1 MPDAPISTRLRPIIR
16 VFVSSTF
23 SDLKVERDALQQRV
37 FQKLEQRC
45 QKDGFQFQA
54 IDLRWGVSTEA
65 GLDHRTMRICFE
77 ELRRSQEVSPEPN
90 FLILLGDRYG
100 WRPLPE
106 EISAEEYSSLE
117 QAAAQSGVAGQT
129 PPPAD
134 VLRRWY
140 RRDENALTPVYV
152 LQPRRKPAPGD
163 PDGTDYT
170 TAAAWQ
176 VVQDVLWQII
186 NRAFPATGLNDRFT
200 SPPVANDALPSI
212 VRFQAS
218 ATEQEI
224 WCGALSVPNA
234 SQHVLAFFRQ
244 IDPPQAGVDAG
255 PFRDFFDVVSGQVDP
270 IPLAAQQDLKA
281 AIKQRLG
288 NNAVEMP
295 AARLSLATD
304 PAGKQTATIS
314 TDHLDLLCSEVETRL
329 SAIIDRQIQEYWR
342 EAQSS
347 GQASGEPSTGQRT
360 ARELEIERDEHFRF
374 GRERGPKESF
384 VGRQDQLQRILA
396 YVQNDSALPLVIHGA
411 SGCGKTALLARVAQ
425 EIPAEKNPIVRFI
438 GVTPRSSDLRSLL
451 SSLCQELRQRYPI
464 AEPLPADVRE
474 LIQEFRKN
482 LAAATAE
489 QPIILFLDALDQLS
503 DADGGRQLF
512 WIPFG
517 PLPGHVKLIVSCLSD
532 REEKDPVG
540 QPYVALQR
548 RNLPADNMLN
558 LDALSL
564 DDAKTLLFGRWLR
577 TAGRTVNEVQR
588 RLIEQ
593 RLQAEACRQPLYLK
607 LLFEEARLWRS
618 YDDDVQ
624 LNEPDTSTNYVT
636 ALLQQLFDRL
646 SLEVN
651 HGKLLVERALGY
663 IAAARRG
670 LTETEILEVLFADKP
685 GYKTELDA
693 ASKRNNHT
701 LPSDPPRIPIAI
713 WSRLR
718 SDLTPYLTERAAP
731 GGNVLTLYH
740 RQVAEWIKARFV
752 DNASWSTP
760 DGNEGKENPHGRLAT
775 FFASQDFFLESLE
788 EQRARARRLPPTPRP
803 ANIRKV
809 DELPW
814 QLLEV
819 AKLFGKDDPKSPHWD
834 AVADLFTDLHFL
846 EAKAEAAA

>member
-1 MPDAPISTRLRPIIR
+1 MADAHISTRLRPIIR

-106 EISAEEYSSLE
+106 EISADEFRSLE
-117 QAAAQSGVAGQT
+117 QAAVQVGLAGQT

-140 RRDENALTPVYV
+140 CRDENALTPVFI
-152 LQPRRKPAPGD
+152 LQPRRKPVAGD
-163 PDGTDYT
+163 PDTTDYT

-186 NRAFPATGLNDRFT
+186 NRAFPASGLQDRFA

-212 VRFQAS
+212 VRFQTS

-224 WCGALSVPNA
+224 WCGALSVPDA

-255 PFRDFFDVVSGQVDP
+255 PFRDFFDVVAGQVDP
-270 IPLAAQQDLKA
+270 IPHTAQEALKA

-304 PAGKQTATIS
+304 PAGKHTATIS
-314 TDHLDLLCSEVETRL
+314 TDHLDLLCEEVETRL
-329 SAIIDRQIQEYWR
+329 SAIIERQIQEYWR
-342 EAQSS
+342 EAQSA
-347 GQASGEPSTGQRT
+347 GQVGGEPPAEQRT
-360 ARELEIERDEHFRF
+360 VRELEIERDEHFRF

-384 VGRQDQLQRILA
+384 VGRQDQLQKILA
-396 YVQNDSALPLVIHGA
+396 YVNNDSTSPLVIHGA
-411 SGCGKTALLARVAQ
+411 SGCGKTALLARAAQ
-425 EIPAEKNPIVRFI
+425 EIAAEKNPIVRFI
-438 GVTPRSSDLRSLL
+438 GITPRSSDLRTLL
-451 SSLCQELRQRYPI
+451 SSLCQELRQRHPI
-464 AEPLPADVRE
+464 EEPLSADVRE
-474 LIQEFRKN
+474 LIQEFRKS
-482 LAAATAE
+482 LTAATAE

-503 DADGGRQLF
+503 EADNGRQLF

-517 PLPGHVKLIVSCLSD
+517 PLPNHVKLVVSCLSD
-532 REEKDPVG
+532 RDEKDPVG
-540 QPYVALQR
+540 QPYVSLKR
-548 RNLPADNMLN
+548 RNLPGDNMLN

-564 DDAKTLLFGRWLR
+564 DDAKTLLFDRWLR
-577 TAGRTVNEVQR
+577 AAGRTVNESQR

-593 RLQAEACRQPLYLK
+593 RLGAEPCRHPLYVK
-607 LLFEEARLWRS
+607 LLFEEAKLWRS
-618 YDDDVQ
+618 YHTDVQ
-624 LNEPDTSTNYVT
+624 WREPDTSNNYVT

-646 SLEVN
+646 SLDVN

-670 LTETEILEVLFADKP
+670 LTETEILEVLFVDEP
-685 GYKTELDA
+685 GYKTELA
-693 ASKRNNHT
+693 EASKRNNYT
-701 LPSDPPRIPIAI
+701 LPDQPPRIPIAI

-718 SDLTPYLTERAAP
+718 SDLAPYLTERAAP
-731 GGNVLTLYH
+731 GGNVLTFYH
-740 RQVAEWIKARFV
+740 RQVAEWVKARFV
-752 DNASWSTP
+752 DVSDW
-760 DGNEGKENPHGRLAT
+760 NPHGRLAG
-775 FFASQDFFLESLE
+775 FFGKQDYFMESLE

-803 ANIRKV
+803 SNIRKV

-819 AKLFGKDDPKSPHWD
+819 AKLFGEDDPKSPHWD